1 MMKSTIFALVGLFF
15 FTGLV
20 LARPVGS
27 NAAVRPAGSAWQEPE
42 LRPSRDLVKK
52 IQRKLAEQGYYGG
65 AIDGII
71 GPQTREALRNFQR
84 AHRLPVTGHLDEAT
98 IAALGIP
105 LDEEET
111 KPRHK
116 GILGKFG
123 SAIKKTGGAVAEG
136 ATTAAQ
142 ATAKAGT
149 TAAKATKKGAVTG
162 AEATAS
168 GATTA
173 GKATGKATATAGKAT
188 GKGVK
193 ATGKAIKHAFTKRRS
208 DQQILYDIQDALRAD
223 PDVELSHIAIGV
235 TDGVVTLTLTEG
247 SESELE
253 RAATLARGVK
263 GVKKVI
269 TRSALPNR

>member
-1 MMKSTIFALVGLFF
+1 MMKSPVVALVCLSFS
-15 FTGLV
+15 TGLV
-20 LARPVGS
+20 LTPSVGS
-27 NAAVRPAGSAWQEPE
+27 HGTIGPSGWRWQEPE

-52 IQRKLAEQGYYGG
+52 IQRKLAQQGYYGG

-84 AHRLPVTGHLDEAT
+84 AHRLPVTGHIDEAT
-98 IAALGIP
+98 IAELGIP
-105 LDEEET
+105 LEEE
-111 KPRHK
+111 KSQPRRK
-116 GILGKFG
+116 GLFGKLG
-123 SAIKKTGGAVAEG
+123 SAMKKTGGAVAEG
-136 ATTAAQ
+136 ATTAAE

-188 GKGVK
+188 GKSVK
-193 ATGKAIKHAFTKRRS
+193 ATGKAIKRVFTKGRS
-208 DQQILYDIQDALRAD
+208 DEQILYDVQDVLKAD

-235 TDGVVTLTLTEG
+235 DDGIVTLTLTDG
-247 SESELE
+247 SRSELE
-253 RAATLARGVK
+253 RAATLARNVR

-269 TRSALPNR
+269 TRVASHNP